1 MGIKDSDMARGIQ
14 LILVLLACS
23 AVAHAQQEAPAS
35 EVATAPTEHDESP
48 YDAQLAAQHP
58 ADAEYEAEN
67 YGAAAT
73 PVGDA
78 PKEEKVELYDDDE
91 EDGPATDG
99 HFASDPAKEA
109 QEELERMDTDKD
121 GKVSLEEIK
130 AYFKKEFYSDDLLE
144 GAEAGPAST
153 TSPAE
158 DLQKLVDDDA
168 KEFLH
173 DLDTDKDGHLSLE
186 ELTEQY
192 KFDPTASEYE
202 DASSEEDD
210 DQEEEDQ
217 FQDEEED
224 EFIQESDDEYS
235 GDEDV
240 DSDDEQYGE
249 GNSELAD
256 AQDNIDGEK
265 EPILTVSAP

>member
-35 EVATAPTEHDESP
+35 EVATAPTEPDESP

-168 KEFLH
+168 KEFLE
-173 DLDTDKDGHLSLE
+173 DLDKDKDGYLSLQ
-186 ELTEQY
+186 ELIEQY
-192 KFDPTASEYE
+192 KFDPTAPEYQDSSPSE
-202 DASSEEDD
+202 AEDD
-210 DQEEEDQ
+210 EH
-217 FQDEEED
+217 
-224 EFIQESDDEYS
+224 SGAEY
-235 GDEDV
+235 V
-240 DSDDEQYGE
+240 DSDDEDTNDKDEYSESSSYLASTE
-249 GNSELAD
+249 GGPAAE
-256 AQDNIDGEK
+256 DGEAHMATATG
-265 EPILTVSAP
+265 PAVAPAPEY

>member
-1 MGIKDSDMARGIQ
+1 MGNNTADMVRVIQ
-14 LILVLLACS
+14 FMILLSCS
-23 AVAHAQQEAPAS
+23 AVVHTQLVSVAETPSSPA
-35 EVATAPTEHDESP
+35 EQYESP
-48 YDAQLAAQHP
+48 AAGLKDTEYSTQTNIVSDP
-58 ADAEYEAEN
+58 EKPTVETYESADVVRPLRPSKSITSDPEADA
-67 YGAAAT
+67 
-73 PVGDA
+73 
-78 PKEEKVELYDDDE
+78 K
-91 EDGPATDG
+91 
-99 HFASDPAKEA
+99 
-109 QEELERMDTDKD
+109 EELELMDTDKD

-130 AYFKKEFYSDDLLE
+130 AYFKKEFYSDQLVE
-144 GAEAGPAST
+144 GVEAGPAAT
-153 TSPAE
+153 TTPTE
-158 DLQKLVDDDA
+158 DLQELVDDDA
-168 KEFLH
+168 HEFLH

-210 DQEEEDQ
+210 DQEEED
-217 FQDEEED
+217 

-235 GDEDV
+235 GDEYV

-265 EPILTVSAP
+265 EPILTVSAPAVPVY

>member
-78 PKEEKVELYDDDE
+78 PTEEKVELYDDDDE

-130 AYFKKEFYSDDLLE
+130 AYFKKEFL
-144 GAEAGPAST
+144 
-153 TSPAE
+153 E
-158 DLQKLVDDDA
+158 DLDK
-168 KEFLH
+168 
-173 DLDTDKDGHLSLE
+173 DKDGYLSLQ
-186 ELTEQY
+186 ELIEQY
-192 KFDPTASEYE
+192 KFDPTAPEYQDSSPSE
-202 DASSEEDD
+202 AEDD
-210 DQEEEDQ
+210 DQEEAYR
-217 FQDEEED
+217 FQEEEED
-224 EFIQESDDEYS
+224 EFLQESDD
-235 GDEDV
+235 
-240 DSDDEQYGE
+240 
-249 GNSELAD
+249 
-256 AQDNIDGEK
+256 
-265 EPILTVSAP
+265 

>member
-58 ADAEYEAEN
+58 ADAEY
-67 YGAAAT
+67 
-73 PVGDA
+73 DA
-78 PKEEKVELYDDDE
+78 DE

-168 KEFLH
+168 KEFLE
-173 DLDTDKDGHLSLE
+173 DLDKDKDGYLSLQ
-186 ELTEQY
+186 ELIEQY
-192 KFDPTASEYE
+192 KFDPTAPEYQDSSPSE
-202 DASSEEDD
+202 AEDD
-210 DQEEEDQ
+210 DQEEAYRFQED
-217 FQDEEED
+217 EED
-224 EFIQESDDEYS
+224 EFLQESDDEYS
-235 GDEDV
+235 GAEYV
-240 DSDDEQYGE
+240 DSDDEDTNDKDEYSESSSYLASTE
-249 GNSELAD
+249 GGPAAE
-256 AQDNIDGEK
+256 DGEAHMATATG
-265 EPILTVSAP
+265 PAVAPAPEY